1 MSKKLGVVILL
12 SLLIL
17 LLIDIPIL
25 IKGSVGLGLCV
36 MFIVWISIEYK
47 SIGKFEFL
55 KTSLWFFTFIFS
67 FSLIIGIV
75 KYIDEKN
82 FYKRTIGIDIPK
94 YSSILTEKDTHGG
107 FNGDGEYFSIIEI
120 SDSDKDEF
128 INDIKQNSSWYALPI
143 SAEKKR
149 KIYFGDKEYIYGE
162 YLGKIPRDIKNGAY
176 YFRNRAAEEYPDD
189 SMNMAAH
196 NFDFGVMDYDKN
208 ILYIYVLD
216 T

>member
-1 MSKKLGVVILL
+1 MSNKLGVGILI
-12 SLLIL
+12 SLLII
-17 LLIDIPIL
+17 LLIDMPIL
-25 IKGSVGLGLCV
+25 IKGSVGLGLCII
-36 MFIVWISIEYK
+36 FIVWISIEYK

-75 KYIDEKN
+75 KYIDEKK

-94 YSSILTEKDTHGG
+94 YSSIAIEKDTHGG

-128 INDIKQNSSWYALPI
+128 INDIKQNSSWDALPI
-143 SAEKKR
+143 SDEEKR
-149 KIYFGDKEYIYGE
+149 KIYFGREEYIYE
-162 YLGKIPRDIKNGAY
+162 EALGKIPRDIKNGSY
-176 YFRNRAAEEYPDD
+176 YFKDRGEEDYPDD
-189 SMNMAAH
+189 NINGAAY